1 MSDAE
6 GPTGMH
12 VDHVGVATE
21 DAANLGDLYTE
32 LLDAPVAH
40 EEVFDGLRVVFL
52 DLDGDGYVELLEP
65 VEEGTTIGRYLE
77 NQGGGIHHVAFATDD
92 IEDAIGTARDLGVAL
107 IDEEPRDGAWG
118 HDVAFLHP
126 KDTGGAL
133 IEFVEH

>member
-1 MSDAE
+1 MDDAE
-6 GPTGMH
+6 PRSGMH

-21 DAANLGDLYTE
+21 EAGQLADLYGE

-40 EEVFDGLRVVFL
+40 EETFDGLRVVFL
-52 DLDGDGYVELLEP
+52 DFDGDGYVELLEP
-65 VEEGTTIGRYLE
+65 VEDGTTIGRYME
-77 NQGGGIHHVAFATDD
+77 NEGGGIHHVAFATDD
-92 IEDAIGTARDLGVAL
+92 IEAALETTRDAGVDL

>member
-1 MSDAE
+1 
-6 GPTGMH
+6 MH

-21 DAANLGDLYTE
+21 DAASLADLYTE

-52 DLDGDGYVELLEP
+52 DLGGDGYVELLEP
-65 VEEGTTIGRYLE
+65 VEDGTTIGNYLE
-77 NQGGGIHHVAFATDD
+77 KQGGGIHHVAFATDD
-92 IEDAIGTARDLGVAL
+92 IEGALVTARDAGVAL
-107 IDEEPRDGAWG
+107 IDDEPRDGAWG

-133 IEFVEH
+133 VEFVEH

>member
-1 MSDAE
+1 MGDAE
-6 GPTGMH
+6 GPSGMH

-21 DAANLGDLYTE
+21 DAESLADLYTE

-40 EEVFDGLRVVFL
+40 EEGFDGLRVVFL
-52 DLDGDGYVELLEP
+52 DLGGDGYVELLEP
-65 VEEGTTIGRYLE
+65 VDEGTTIGRYLE
-77 NQGGGIHHVAFATDD
+77 NNGGGIHHVAFATDD
-92 IEDAIGTARDLGVAL
+92 IEAALETAREAGVEL
-107 IDEEPRDGAWG
+107 IDEDPRDGAWG